1 MLGKFKFFIAHKKSI
16 FVKLNI
22 LYIYFY
28 LKNKKNMKNRGS
40 LKIRLLV
47 GAAIALFA
55 LVKYCSNAETNVYTG
70 KKQHISI
77 SPKQEIAIGL
87 SSAPQM
93 AQQHGGLYPSDKYQK
108 LVDKVGEKLLK
119 NSIAKESGYP
129 FDFHL
134 LKDERSINAFALP
147 GGQVFITFALF
158 SKLKNEDQLAGVLG
172 HEIGHVIGR
181 HSAARMAKQDL
192 TQGLL
197 SGASVGFDPSTA
209 QGMASIANV
218 INMKYGR
225 GDELESD
232 DLGVKLMVDAGY
244 NPESLIG
251 VMEILKQA
259 AGPNRT
265 PEFQSTHPDPENR
278 IEKIKE
284 AIRKYRK

>member
-1 MLGKFKFFIAHKKSI
+1 MR
-16 FVKLNI
+16 
-22 LYIYFY
+22 
-28 LKNKKNMKNRGS
+28 NRGS
-40 LKIRLLV
+40 LRIRLLI
-47 GAAIALFA
+47 GAGIALFA
-55 LVKYCSNAETNVYTG
+55 LVKYCSSAEINPYTG

-93 AQQHGGLYPSDKYQK
+93 AQQHGGLYPSQQYQDLVDKIGKK
-108 LVDKVGEKLLK
+108 LVD
-119 NSIAKESGYP
+119 NSIAKQSGYP

-134 LKDERSINAFALP
+134 LKDERTINAFALP
-147 GGQVFITFALF
+147 GGQIFITFALF

-192 TQGLL
+192 TQGIL
-197 SGASVGFDPSTA
+197 SGAAVGFDPSTA
-209 QGMASIANV
+209 QGMAAIANV

-225 GDELESD
+225 SDELESD
-232 DLGVKLMVDAGY
+232 ELGVKLMVDAGY

-251 VMEILKQA
+251 VMEILKAA

-284 AIRKYRK
+284 AIRKYKK